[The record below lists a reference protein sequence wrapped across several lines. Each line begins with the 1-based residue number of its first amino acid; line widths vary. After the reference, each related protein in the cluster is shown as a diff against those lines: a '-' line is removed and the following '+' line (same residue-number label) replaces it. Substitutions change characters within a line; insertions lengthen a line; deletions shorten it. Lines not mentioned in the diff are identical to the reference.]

1 MNHIRHIA
9 VTLLLLSP
17 FVLFAQ
23 QSIDSAMKAL
33 ENAKSVTNEVYSE
46 RRNPTT
52 KEIESASYLF
62 EFTDNKLADKI
73 IEAMRKERSKACA
86 YEMSNR
92 HSNSIVY
99 SISFQDSK
107 GAFSKYTL
115 LQRGSSKWMLSVK
128 KGTSKSSSKSSSRS
142 SSKSSSKS
150 KSSKARTDIIGIDD
164 DLLEIYGINPSI
176 SDYAQTDGATTIYT
190 GPDGNTIVINNGR
203 LNDIQEL
210 YDSECILTLEKLEA
224 LEGLDNLE
232 TLESLKSLQNLSNL
246 DSLKNLEKL
255 KKQKKQ
261 RKSKSGSKTSK
272 TNTRIYTSSNG
283 HTTTTTST
291 YEL

>member
-1 MNHIRHIA
+1 MNHIRYIA

-17 FVLFAQ
+17 FGLFAQ

-46 RRNPTT
+46 RRNPST

-92 HSNSIVY
+92 HSNSMVY

-107 GAFSKYTL
+107 GSFSKYTL

-128 KGTSKSSSKSSSRS
+128 KGTAKSSSK
-142 SSKSSSKS
+142 SSKS

-176 SDYAQTDGATTIYT
+176 SDYAHTDGNTTIYT

-210 YDSECILTLEKLEA
+210 YDSEYILNLEKLEG

-232 TLESLKSLQNLSNL
+232 TLESLKSLQNLSDL

-283 HTTTTTST
+283 HTTTTTTT

>member
-17 FVLFAQ
+17 FGLFAQ

-92 HSNSIVY
+92 HSNSLVY
-99 SISFQDSK
+99 SISFQNANGS
-107 GAFSKYTL
+107 FSKYTL

-128 KGTSKSSSKSSSRS
+128 KECGKINK
-142 SSKSSSKS
+142 
-150 KSSKARTDIIGIDD
+150 IILKI
-164 DLLEIYGINPSI
+164 L
-176 SDYAQTDGATTIYT
+176 
-190 GPDGNTIVINNGR
+190 
-203 LNDIQEL
+203 IQ
-210 YDSECILTLEKLEA
+210 I
-224 LEGLDNLE
+224 
-232 TLESLKSLQNLSNL
+232 
-246 DSLKNLEKL
+246 
-255 KKQKKQ
+255 KKQQ
-261 RKSKSGSKTSK
+261 
-272 TNTRIYTSSNG
+272 
-283 HTTTTTST
+283 
-291 YEL
+291 

>member
-17 FVLFAQ
+17 FGLFAQ

-46 RRNPTT
+46 RRNPST

-92 HSNSIVY
+92 HSNSMVY

-107 GAFSKYTL
+107 GSFSKYTL

-128 KGTSKSSSKSSSRS
+128 KGTAKSSSKSSSRS
-142 SSKSSSKS
+142 SSKSSKS

-176 SDYAQTDGATTIYT
+176 SDYAHTDGNTTIYT
-190 GPDGNTIVINNGR
+190 GPDGNTIVINNGC

-210 YDSECILTLEKLEA
+210 YDSEYILNLEKLEG
-224 LEGLDNLE
+224 LEGLEKLE
-232 TLESLKSLQNLSNL
+232 TLESLKSLQSLSDL

-283 HTTTTTST
+283 HTTTTTTT

>member
-17 FVLFAQ
+17 FGLFAQ

-46 RRNPTT
+46 RRNPST

-92 HSNSIVY
+92 HSNSMVY

-107 GAFSKYTL
+107 GSFSKYTL

-128 KGTSKSSSKSSSRS
+128 KGTAKSSSK
-142 SSKSSSKS
+142 SSKS

-176 SDYAQTDGATTIYT
+176 SDYAHTDGNTTIYT
-190 GPDGNTIVINNGR
+190 GPDGNTIVINNGC

-210 YDSECILTLEKLEA
+210 YDSEYILEKLEG
-224 LEGLDNLE
+224 LEKLE
-232 TLESLKSLQNLSNL
+232 TLESLKSLQSLSDL

-283 HTTTTTST
+283 HTTTTTTT